1 MNLFV
6 WISLY
11 FLVGA
16 FGWGIK
22 FRSSSASND
31 DWAFL
36 LPLVIGWPVFVGM
49 WILLLPFRAGQWI
62 GRRWP
67 GR

>member
-22 FRSSSASND
+22 FRTSAPSKD
-31 DWAFL
+31 DAAIL
-36 LPLVIGWPVFVGM
+36 LPLVLAWPVFVAM
-49 WILLLPFRAGQWI
+49 WIVLLPFRTGQWI